1 MAARPQS
8 IFDADD
14 TDLCLIKK
22 TKQTNNLSGF
32 FLCVGKCVCNIRFFK
47 LLVELVNASVLEKS
61 LELVPMFRLFTVFN
75 FHNRISQMFYDI

>member
-22 TKQTNNLSGF
+22 QTNKQPVRF
-32 FLCVGKCVCNIRFFK
+32 FSVCVCHIRYSK
-47 LLVELVNASVLEKS
+47 RLVELVNASVLEKS

-75 FHNRISQMFYDI
+75 FHNGIS